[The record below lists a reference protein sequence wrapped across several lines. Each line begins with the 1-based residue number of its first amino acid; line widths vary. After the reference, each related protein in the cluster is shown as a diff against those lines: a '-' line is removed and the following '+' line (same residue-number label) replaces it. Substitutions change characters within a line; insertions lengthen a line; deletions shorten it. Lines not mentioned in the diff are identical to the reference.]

1 MFVQLERIINLWNM
15 INLITETEIKTYSTI
30 DMNVAGKYLT
40 EAIRSAQNI
49 DLCQIIGSKLL
60 SKLETNKFLVELTK
74 YVLHLILHQVVLGGQ
89 MGKKTIGK
97 LIGEDKQ
104 LYEVKRT
111 QKNSQSRVCHEEHL
125 VLIELV
131 AYLPKIILG

>member
-1 MFVQLERIINLWNM
+1 MVVVSLLVSIQNRDEECHI
-15 INLITETEIKTYSTI
+15 LIRHISF
-30 DMNVAGKYLT
+30 
-40 EAIRSAQNI
+40 AIR
-49 DLCQIIGSKLL
+49 
-60 SKLETNKFLVELTK
+60 NKFLVELTK